1 MKIYNGTIFKSFGQK
16 LGWFAYEWVMFSG
29 ILLCMHVYTLKFPAA
44 HPYPNKTFFF
54 FCWWCCHG
62 VTTQVFYS
70 KNMKYRYHMQS
81 WIWIWYICLNYSLQ
95 KIICL
100 KPTTPEGCDWLNSI
114 PKCNKSRDQGKI
126 LAEREAKLE
135 QGLASTIRKEPSQN
149 SQKWWASKWIWESTI
164 MKASIELQIHHIL
177 KLIITLNM
185 TTYPGIL

>member
-1 MKIYNGTIFKSFGQK
+1 MVHHYLWIASYKDFF
-16 LGWFAYEWVMFSG
+16 FF
-29 ILLCMHVYTLKFPAA
+29 
-44 HPYPNKTFFF
+44 FFF

-70 KNMKYRYHMQS
+70 KNINYRYHMQS

-100 KPTTPEGCDWLNSI
+100 KPTTPEDRDWLISI
-114 PKCNKSRDQGKI
+114 PKCNKSQDQGKI

-149 SQKWWASKWIWESTI
+149 SQKWWASKWLWESTI
-164 MKASIELQIHHIL
+164 MKASIELQIHHIPR
-177 KLIITLNM
+177 LIITLNM